1 MPKIAEKLAEIA
13 KMSQFRNRHN
23 CMKLLIITSQCLVHQ
38 NYFVEAKIAN
48 VLTQKLML
56 KGAMTSEDLP
66 GTQFLRHSVH
76 QFGQSKEFHDSQEK
90 RAEEILAKSILV
102 RTLSDSKLDA
112 ICDFNDDIERKTLP
126 NNLNR
131 RKVT

>member
-1 MPKIAEKLAEIA
+1 MIEHEIA
-13 KMSQFRNRHN
+13 NNYFTVFSTP
-23 CMKLLIITSQCLVHQ
+23 KLFCTGQNSQCV
-38 NYFVEAKIAN
+38 NTKIDAF
-48 VLTQKLML
+48 